1 MNFPLFLSNR
11 LRRTQGKSFTRTV
24 SQIGVASIAV
34 GLAVVIVAFAVLF
47 GFKQTVQDKVFGL
60 AAHLKV
66 TKFTL
71 NQSFEETPLQ
81 RRSPLAEGYR
91 SIPSVRHLQG
101 VAHKAGILKTKDDL
115 QGAILKGVGPDF
127 DWTGLRGDL
136 IAGRLPQFSDS
147 TDSKEVLLSRSTAR
161 KLKLGVGDGVVMYF
175 LPGNG
180 QRSAYPRARKLDVVG
195 LYDSQLEEFNQL
207 MIGDLRLVQKLN
219 NWGPDTVGT
228 YEIFVKNVR
237 RLDAAATDV
246 ATLLSPDMD
255 LYKVTDQYRPIFD
268 WLLMLDR
275 NATVFLVLILFVAS
289 FNMVSILLVMMMER
303 TPMIGLLKA
312 LGSADGQ
319 IRRVFLYQ
327 GIAIVL
333 RGLLW
338 GNLLGLGL
346 AFVQQ
351 RFRLIPLDPVNY
363 YMDTVPIT
371 FDWLTVFLLNA
382 ATLGLVT
389 LVLFIPTVIITR
401 IRPSKAIVF
410 NK

>member
-1 MNFPLFLSNR
+1 MNFPLFLSTR
-11 LRRTQGKSFTRTV
+11 LRRTQGKSFSRTV
-24 SQIGVASIAV
+24 SQIGVASVAV
-34 GLAVVIVAFAVLF
+34 GLAVMIVAFAVLF
-47 GFKQTVQDKVFGL
+47 GFKETVQDKVFGL

-81 RRSPLAEGYR
+81 RHSPLSDGYR
-91 SIPSVRHLQG
+91 AIPGVRHLQG
-101 VAHKAGILKTKDDL
+101 VAHKAGILKTRDDL
-115 QGAILKGVGPDF
+115 QGAILKGVGPDY
-127 DWTGLRGDL
+127 DWENLRDDL
-136 IAGRLPQFSDS
+136 IVGTLPTFGDS

-161 KLKLGVGDGVVMYF
+161 KLRLGVGDGVVMYF

-180 QRSAYPRARKLDVVG
+180 ERSQYPRARKLTVTG
-195 LYDSQLEEFNQL
+195 IYDSQLEEFSQL
-207 MIGDLRLVQKLN
+207 MIGDLRLVQRLN

-228 YEIFVKNVR
+228 YEIFVQDVR
-237 RLDAAATDV
+237 RLDATAQDV
-246 ATLLSPDMD
+246 AMRLSPDMD
-255 LYKVTDQYRPIFD
+255 LYKVTDQFGPIFD
-268 WLLMLDR
+268 WLAMLDR

-312 LGSADGQ
+312 LGSPNAQ

-327 GIAIVL
+327 GVAIVL
-333 RGLLW
+333 RGLFW

-346 AFVQQ
+346 AYVQQ
-351 RFRLIPLDPVNY
+351 RFRLIPLDPTNY

-371 FDWLTVFLLNA
+371 FDWLTILLLNA

>member
-1 MNFPLFLSNR
+1 MNFPLFLSRR
-11 LRRTQGKSFTRTV
+11 LRRTQGKSFSRTV
-24 SQIGVASIAV
+24 AQIGVASIAV
-34 GLAVVIVAFAVLF
+34 GLAVMIVAFAVLF
-47 GFKQTVQDKVFGL
+47 GFKETVQEKVFGL
-60 AAHLKV
+60 AAHLRV

-81 RRSPLAEGYR
+81 RRSPLADGYR
-91 SIPSVRHLQG
+91 RLPQVRHLQG
-101 VAHKAGILKTKDDL
+101 VANKAGILKTRDDL
-115 QGAILKGVGPDF
+115 QGAILKGVGADY
-127 DWTGLRGDL
+127 DWSSLRNDLVAGTLPAFGDS
-136 IAGRLPQFSDS
+136 AAS
-147 TDSKEVLLSRSTAR
+147 TQVLLSRSTAS
-161 KLKLGVGDGVVMYF
+161 KLELGVGDGVIMYF
-175 LPGNG
+175 LPGAN
-180 QRSAYPRARKLDVVG
+180 QRGEYPRARKLTVSG
-195 LYDSQLEEFNQL
+195 IYDSPLEEFSQL
-207 MIGDLRLVQKLN
+207 LIGDLRLVQRLN

-228 YEIFVKNVR
+228 YELYVRDVR
-237 RLDAAATDV
+237 RLDAAAEEV
-246 ATLLSPDMD
+246 VTLLSPDMD
-255 LYKVTDQYRPIFD
+255 LYKVTDQYRAVFD
-268 WLLMLDR
+268 WLVMLDR

-312 LGSADGQ
+312 LGSPDGQ

-327 GIAIVL
+327 GVAIVL

-338 GNLLGLGL
+338 GNVIGLGL

-351 RFRLIPLDPVNY
+351 RFRLMPLDPANY

-371 FDWLTVFLLNA
+371 FDWLTVVLLNA

-389 LVLFIPTVIITR
+389 LVLFIPTIIISR